1 MASSK
6 TKIALLLLAF
16 SLVTPQVAVLARPS
30 KATGARV
37 PQLKPLV
44 PREDLSI
51 VPDAS
56 EVFDQAVAQYQAGNL
71 DQAQAL
77 FNQVLKIDPRNPD
90 AHFNLG
96 AIKEWKKDLQGALR
110 HYKLAGQLKPGDNEI
125 AEAVSSLEA
134 KIQNQAIEEV
144 ETAKARRH
152 EELGLH
158 GQKAKEAF
166 AAKNYEEAVYH
177 LNHLVQAFPDD
188 PKVQFALGQSLR
200 ALKSFDWAAYRLKM
214 AIFLDPNNDVYRKT
228 LTELDG
234 EVQTI
239 KDKAYNGF
247 AEVAVGRVKP
257 LTFSEAA
264 NFGLGL

>member
-1 MASSK
+1 MTPSK
-6 TKIALLLLAF
+6 TKIALLLLAVL
-16 SLVTPQVAVLARPS
+16 LVVPQAEVLARSS
-30 KATGARV
+30 KAGAARV

-51 VPDAS
+51 VPDPT
-56 EVFDQAVAQYQAGNL
+56 EIFDQAVAQYQAGNL
-71 DQAQAL
+71 DHAQVL
-77 FNQVLKIDPRNPD
+77 FNQVLKIDPRNAD

-96 AIKEWKKDLQGALR
+96 AIKEWKKDLQGALK
-110 HYKLAGQLKPGDNEI
+110 HYKLAIQLKPGDTEI

-134 KIQNQAIEEV
+134 KIQNQAIEEI

-166 AAKNYEEAVYH
+166 AAKNYEEAIYH
-177 LNHLVQAFPDD
+177 LNQLVQAFPDD

-200 ALKSFDWAAYRLKM
+200 AIKSFDWAAYRLKM
-214 AIFLDPNNDVYRKT
+214 AIFLDPQNDLYRKT

-234 EVQTI
+234 EVQTL

-264 NFGLGL
+264 NVGLGL